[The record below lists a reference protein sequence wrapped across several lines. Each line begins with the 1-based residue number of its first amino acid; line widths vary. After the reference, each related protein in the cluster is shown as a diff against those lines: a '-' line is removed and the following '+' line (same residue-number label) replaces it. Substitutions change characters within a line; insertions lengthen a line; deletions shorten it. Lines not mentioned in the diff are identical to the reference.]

1 MSPMCRRSL
10 LVVLAF
16 VGVLSAA
23 AMANAHFNLNMN
35 VRIFHVEHTDKG
47 LRIYLRTPMP
57 YLVAD
62 KIGSPSADGLPKPAP
77 FTTNRM
83 EQGTVMHLV
92 EMAALRADPLGLG
105 KIAADGLRLET
116 GGTLV
121 RPEVVRVRAYPLG
134 QEPGFATLDE
144 AKSALS
150 DGSPFPVDAQE
161 TYVGDTIVDVL
172 LTFDPGV
179 PINAYSLSSTLDPG
193 LPGQD
198 ETANVILDE
207 GPDGTKVFRARGLLH
222 EPIAVTSSSAA
233 AAWTFVVEGIEHIL
247 GGLDHVLF
255 VLCLVL
261 GATGLRSLISR
272 VTGFTVGHSL
282 TLTAGFFGIVP
293 KGAWFVP
300 TVEIGI
306 ALSIIYAAAIA
317 IWTEE
322 GHKSSEWTM
331 FVVTFAIGMLHGLG
345 FSFVLHE
352 ILRID
357 APNLWQSLLSFN
369 VGVEIG
375 QLAIVLVVW
384 PSLVLLRRLSAPA
397 WHYTRLGAASAC
409 IAVAAF
415 WTYERIMI
423 AVEVA

>member
-1 MSPMCRRSL
+1 MSTMWLRGFL
-10 LVVLAF
+10 IIVAF
-16 VGVLSAA
+16 VGVLGVA

-35 VRIFHVEHTDKG
+35 VRVFHVEHTDKG
-47 LRIYLRTPMP
+47 LRVYLRTPMP

-62 KIGSPSADGLPKPAP
+62 KIGPVGADGLPEAAP

-83 EQGTVMHLV
+83 EEDGVMHLV
-92 EMAALRADPLGLG
+92 DEAALRADMAGLG

-116 GGTLV
+116 DGMAL

-134 QEPGFATLDE
+134 REPGFATLDE

-150 DGSPFPVDAQE
+150 GGPPFPADAGE
-161 TYVGDTIVDVL
+161 TYVGDTTVDVL
-172 LTFDPGV
+172 LTFDASAPV
-179 PINAYSLSSTLDPG
+179 YAYSLSSTLDPG

-207 GPDGTKVFRARGLLH
+207 GPGGTKVFRAKGLLH
-222 EPIAVTSSSAA
+222 EPITVTSSSAA

-247 GGLDHVLF
+247 GGPDHVLF

-272 VTGFTVGHSL
+272 VTGFTVGHSI
-282 TLTAGFFGIVP
+282 TLVAGFFGFVP

-322 GHKSSEWTM
+322 GHRSSEWTM

-375 QLAIVLVVW
+375 QLAIVLLAW
-384 PSLVLLRRLSAPA
+384 PSLVLLRKLSVPA
-397 WHYTRLGAASAC
+397 WHYTRLGLASAC

-415 WTYERIMI
+415 WTGQRVLS
-423 AVEVA
+423 AVQVI